1 MSQSTAARVARHQQ
15 VLRNHFTEQPQ
26 LPFGDLLSEQ
36 RFHQIVAE
44 EEVASRACFFT
55 PLMTVWGWLW
65 QTLRSASC
73 WEAALACMKWAL
85 QRGQTAPS
93 PENSAYCKAR
103 CRLPERLVARLARET
118 GQKVSQQADDW
129 QWRGHRVR
137 VADGTTVTMPDTEE
151 NQRDFPQPSSQAT
164 GLGFPIVRLVMV
176 FCLACGSALDM
187 ALGRWRGKG
196 TGEASLLHSLLDN
209 LEKDDVLLADRYF
222 SSYAII
228 ALLQM
233 RGIHYVGRAHALRTV
248 DFRRGWQ
255 WGPRDHIVIWHKPA
269 QSGLLDEAQW
279 AQLPDELLVREL
291 EVRVAVRGF
300 RVKHLVVVTTLLD
313 ADAYEAADLAELYR
327 TRWQVEL
334 NLRSLKAIMGMDQL
348 RCLSPEMV
356 RKELWLHLLAY
367 NLVRSTMVRAARQT
381 NGTPEAISYSGALQ
395 MLRNQP
401 DEGPPLTDELR
412 ALMEAAVLAAIAKR
426 KVGNRPNRIE
436 PRAVKK
442 RPKPYP
448 RLRRPRSQC
457 KRLLKARVTA

>member
-1 MSQSTAARVARHQQ
+1 MSQSTAGRVARHQQ
-15 VLRNHFTEQPQ
+15 LLRDHFTEQPQ
-26 LPFGDLLSEQ
+26 LPFGALLTEE
-36 RFHQIVAE
+36 RFHEIVAE
-44 EEVASRACFFT
+44 EEVAGRACFFT

-73 WEAALACMKWAL
+73 WEAALACMTWAL
-85 QRGQTAPS
+85 RRGQSAPS

-118 GQKVSQQADDW
+118 GQKVSQQAAGW
-129 QWRGHRVR
+129 QWHGHRVR

-151 NQRDFPQPSSQAT
+151 NQHAYPQPSSQAK
-164 GLGFPIVRLVMV
+164 GLGFPIVRVVLV

-233 RGIHYVGRAHALRTV
+233 RGVHYVGQGHASRKV
-248 DFRRGWQ
+248 NFRRGWQ
-255 WGPRDHIVIWHKPA
+255 WGPRDHIVLWRKPA
-269 QSGLLDEAQW
+269 HSGLLDEQEW

-291 EVRVAVRGF
+291 FVRVAVRGF
-300 RVKHLVVVTTLLD
+300 RVKHFVVVTTLLD
-313 ADAYEAADLAELYR
+313 ADAYEVADLADLYR

-334 NLRSLKAIMGMDQL
+334 NLRSLKSVMGMDQL

-367 NLVRSTMVRAARQT
+367 NLVRSTMVRAAQQT
-381 NGTPEAISYSGALQ
+381 NGTPAAISYSGALQ

-401 DEGPPLTDELR
+401 DDGPPLTDELR
-412 ALMEAAVLAAIAKR
+412 AFIEAAVLAAIAKR

-436 PRAVKK
+436 PRAVKR

-448 RLRRPRSQC
+448 RLSRPRKQC
-457 KRLLKARVTA
+457 KRLLQSRLTA